1 MRFCSNWEL
10 NMHFWPLVDVDA
22 LQEAQY
28 LEAVLTQT
36 PSAADQLDTTAAT
49 TSSSISINSSS
60 QQVDTAASIYSSSS
74 ASEALALEVVLLGV
88 VPAFRRRGV
97 ASRLIKQVKTHAR
110 TRG

>member
-1 MRFCSNWEL
+1 VLLIGVS
-10 NMHFWPLVDVDA
+10 A

-28 LEAVLTQT
+28 LEAVLTQA
-36 PSAADQLDTTAAT
+36 AADQHDTTTA
-49 TSSSISINSSS
+49 TSSSSSSSSANSSS
-60 QQVDTAASIYSSSS
+60 QQSEAAVSISNSSSGS
-74 ASEALALEVVLLGV
+74 ASEVLALEVVLLGV